1 MCSVLH
7 GTAVGLHRLTTYKNV
22 LQESQT
28 QSIVQLCNCAIVQLC
43 NCAIVQLCNCI
54 VLYCIVLYCIVPQR
68 HLCYRGEPAILS
80 GVACLRR
87 YSLGSDW
94 YDVPTAAATYT
105 VSDDLSAKKLVTRKE
120 TPPVRPPQ

>member
-1 MCSVLH
+1 MY
-7 GTAVGLHRLTTYKNV
+7 YKKVKHN
-22 LQESQT
+22 
-28 QSIVQLCNCAIVQLC
+28 QLCNCAIVQLC